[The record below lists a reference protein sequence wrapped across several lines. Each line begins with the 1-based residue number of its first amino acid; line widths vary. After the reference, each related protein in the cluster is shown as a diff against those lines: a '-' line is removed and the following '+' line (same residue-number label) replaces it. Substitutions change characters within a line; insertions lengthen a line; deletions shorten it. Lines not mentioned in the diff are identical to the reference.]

1 VPMNAPSAQCR
12 NATPQTPQ
20 ATLIPDQGTI
30 PISLRTANLVQG
42 DELLFKV
49 DGGGGLETPSAGDGG
64 RERESRSVVV
74 DERTEGEEL
83 AG

>member
-1 VPMNAPSAQCR
+1 MKAPNAQCR

-42 DELLFKV
+42 DELFNV
-49 DGGGGLETPSAGDGG
+49 DGGGLAKASAGDGG
-64 RERESRSVVV
+64 RERESRRVVV

-83 AG
+83 GG